1 MAMVVKNNIDAL
13 NTLNTLN
20 KNSEALTSDL
30 AKVSSGL
37 KINGAADDA
46 SGYAISERMR
56 TQIRSLEQDNVNAQN
71 GSSMI
76 KVAEGALQSSVE
88 VLRTMK
94 ERALNAANDTNTD
107 DDRATIQKELDQSID
122 QLDEN
127 ALVTYNGQFLIDGSH
142 NSKVQDGGCQTVMAN
157 NSLNS
162 GVDASTEFIN
172 MTDKNGNSLNISTN
186 MTLTISFV
194 KEGITYEST
203 CSITP
208 GLSFSALDDATDWLP
223 DANFPS
229 YFGAVSGNPQWMTIG
244 SSSSGYIGTDQVGDP
259 VYTPEKSG
267 VLTVAA
273 KDPGLNGAISGFTVC
288 ITDHTGHP
296 VKYAN
301 ALLDAFKEAI
311 PAQDQSDD
319 NAISLQ
325 IGTKA
330 NQSIRIGLMD
340 MRTRALGLRGKDG
353 YSLNIGTREMANAAV
368 NVLDNALTK
377 ALNQQTTIGAM
388 ESRLEFTSSN
398 ITASSENTQAAES
411 VIRDADMAKAMTSYT
426 KNNVLLQSAQSMLS
440 QANQNSSSVLSLLQ

>member
-1 MAMVVKNNIDAL
+1 MAMVVKNNMDAQS
-13 NTLNTLN
+13 TLNILN
-20 KNSEALTSDL
+20 KNSAALSGDL

-107 DDRATIQKELDQSID
+107 DDRLTIQKELDQSID

-142 NSKVQDGGCQTVMAN
+142 NAYVVDNGCKTVMAN

-162 GVDASTEFIN
+162 GVAATTKFID

-186 MTLTISFV
+186 MTLTLSFV
-194 KEGITYEST
+194 KEGVTYEST
-203 CSITP
+203 ADITDD
-208 GLSFSALDDATDWLP
+208 LSFSALGNSTWHP
-223 DANFPS
+223 DASFYE
-229 YFGAVSGNPQWMTIG
+229 YFTAG
-244 SSSSGYIGTDQVGDP
+244 SKQIMEISSNSSGYIGTDQFGDG
-259 VYTPEKSG
+259 VYTADKGS
-267 VLTVAA
+267 VLTVTA
-273 KDPGLNGAISGFTVC
+273 KNPGLDGAVSGFTVC
-288 ITDHTGHP
+288 ITDHLGHP

-301 ALLDAFKEAI
+301 ALLDAFGEAI

-319 NAISLQ
+319 NAITLQ

-330 NQSIRIGLMD
+330 NQSVKIGLMD

-353 YSLNIGTREMANAAV
+353 YSLSIATREMANAAV
-368 NVLDNALTK
+368 NVLDNALNK
-377 ALNQQTTIGAM
+377 ALGQQTTIGAM
-388 ESRLEFTSSN
+388 ESRLQFTSTN
-398 ITASSENTQAAES
+398 VVAASENTQAAES

-440 QANQNSSSVLSLLQ
+440 QANQNSSAVLSLLQ